1 MTLGAYIKS
10 YRERNSLSQRQF
22 AGKSGVSNAYISML
36 EKNENPRTGLPL
48 SPTMPVLK
56 KLASAMGLTVNDLLA
71 HVDDM
76 AIDQST
82 TVMDYEE
89 AQDRLRMILSE
100 AEYAMLRAYQAADE
114 RARNDAMLLLTAHGQ
129 QTCRALNSKKTQG

>member
-114 RARNDAMLLLTAHGQ
+114 RARNDAMLLLTAHRQ